1 MRRVTNR
8 PEAARPPP
16 ARSGWLLASV
26 LPVLHRLLEMH
37 GVDVDGL
44 ARAAGVDLRAQPVPG
59 DRLDGTRVDALMQR
73 ALVQIA
79 DPAFGL
85 MAARCWHPSHLGVLG
100 HAWLS
105 SSTLRTGV
113 QRLARYLRIV
123 DDRARIETEE
133 VRGGLKVRYWAGRG
147 DPATQPL
154 AAVTIDITMSILL
167 DMCRLNAGAALRP
180 LAASLRHGPP
190 PEPQVYDRFFGCRVR
205 FAAHEN
211 TLVLAH
217 GDADRPLPTSN
228 RLLAATFD
236 RMLTEQLAR
245 LDRRDIVAGC
255 EAAVLEGLSDGVPTQ
270 DETAARLLVSPR
282 TLQRKLADAGTS
294 YQQLLDRTRRDL
306 ALRYVEDPQRR
317 AELVHARLPALGRHQ
332 PFGLPQPPR
341 RGLTHSPRVRRG
353 RRTGWRPRASR

>member
-1 MRRVTNR
+1 MARPAGFAGAAIRLPLRVMQRLTNR

-37 GVDVDGL
+37 GVDIDGL
-44 ARAAGVDLRAQPVPG
+44 ARAAGIDLRAPPVPG

-73 ALVQIA
+73 ALAQIA

-154 AAVTIDITMSILL
+154 AAATIDITMSILL

-190 PEPQVYDRFFGCRVR
+190 PEP
-205 FAAHEN
+205 
-211 TLVLAH
+211 
-217 GDADRPLPTSN
+217 DRPLPTSN

-255 EAAVLEGLSDGVPTQ
+255 QAAVLEGLSDGVPTQ
-270 DETAARLLVSPR
+270 DETAACLHVSPR
-282 TLQRKLADAGTS
+282 TLQRKLAEAGTS

-306 ALRYVEDPQRR
+306 ALRYVEDPQRS
-317 AELVHARLPALGRHQ
+317 LTDITFALGFAGPSSFTRA
-332 PFGLPQPPR
+332 FR
-341 RGLTHSPRVRRG
+341 RWAGTSPSAYRSRR
-353 RRTGWRPRASR
+353 AAA